1 MIDNN
6 FSNYVISKLTRVTDK
21 HWQLFHYNDNITSNN
36 TTAAIINSHIFSQ
49 SYQTRQTHQISHK
62 STFQLSITLLKLT
75 LSTILKLK
83 TLKETRNVFTNYKK
97 ETKIFHVEMGDFS
110 LYFHR
115 SVLSRLQRNPRGVR
129 CVVPS
134 LLIVQNICRARTGLV
149 NPRIPLR
156 PKRNNGILHFIR
168 GSRVPWYPSFS
179 QLPFVS
185 NANVARESNVRDS
198 RTTSRCDVA
207 ISVVLAKV

>member
-1 MIDNN
+1 MD
-6 FSNYVISKLTRVTDK
+6 
-21 HWQLFHYNDNITSNN
+21 
-36 TTAAIINSHIFSQ
+36 
-49 SYQTRQTHQISHK
+49 
-62 STFQLSITLLKLT
+62 
-75 LSTILKLK
+75 
-83 TLKETRNVFTNYKK
+83 
-97 ETKIFHVEMGDFS
+97 DFS

-185 NANVARESNVRDS
+185 NSNVARESNVRRHAATLQLASYQRKSERYAFHRGFRVPRESGEDS
-198 RTTSRCDVA
+198 INHNFHFSSRPPRIIKNLTRFLRRIKFNLSAMLLFSRFLPLPFYFWIISSSRNVSFREVSYCDIALRV
-207 ISVVLAKV
+207 

>member
-1 MIDNN
+1 MD
-6 FSNYVISKLTRVTDK
+6 
-21 HWQLFHYNDNITSNN
+21 
-36 TTAAIINSHIFSQ
+36 
-49 SYQTRQTHQISHK
+49 
-62 STFQLSITLLKLT
+62 
-75 LSTILKLK
+75 
-83 TLKETRNVFTNYKK
+83 
-97 ETKIFHVEMGDFS
+97 DFS

-185 NANVARESNVRDS
+185 NSNVARESNVRDS

-207 ISVVLAKV
+207 ISESLNAMRSTVDFAFRVRVGRGVLIIIFISRADHHASLRILLGSYVELNLTCLLCCFFSPPLLFLDYFFF